1 MLSFPF
7 PKMSRLRVGPVNASK
22 LHQRHC
28 LCSQLRIWRER
39 GQPGG
44 EFSFTHPLVRVHGD
58 QQSTG
63 LNDNDG
69 EKTNNVQIQER
80 MISLVLGEPVK
91 SEASDMA
98 Q

>member
-1 MLSFPF
+1 M
-7 PKMSRLRVGPVNASK
+7 
-22 LHQRHC
+22 
-28 LCSQLRIWRER
+28 CSQLKIWREH

-44 EFSFTHPLVRVHGD
+44 EFSFTHPLVRVHGN

-63 LNDNDG
+63 LNDADG
-69 EKTNNVQIQER
+69 EKINVKIQER